1 MTVEGPGYFGKL
13 PGSGDFVSRGLSR
26 PLIAGLDA
34 WLHDGLAAL
43 PGRFG
48 PTWLEHYLVAPAWS
62 FVLPAGGWCSTMM
75 LGSAIP
81 SVDRVGRYFPLVA
94 LAGVPANTSLQACLP
109 PASDWHAMARGLLLR
124 ALQEG
129 MSPDDLMTRLAEVPV
144 FGRLSSPSSA
154 ADDDIMS
161 ILGDFGA
168 SDAEPEAAGSAFSW
182 PEMPLLFEARLDRS
196 FWWTEASAAQ
206 NARQVI
212 HRGQPDTPLFAQLF
226 GPVQV
231 GWTEAP

>member
-1 MTVEGPGYFGKL
+1 MTVEGPGFFGKL

-43 PGRFG
+43 PSRFG

-62 FVLPAGGWCSTMM
+62 FVLPAGGWSPTMM
-75 LGSAIP
+75 LGAAIP

-94 LAGVPANTSLQACLP
+94 LAGVPANTPLQACLP
-109 PASDWHAMARGLLLR
+109 PASDWHAMARGLLLK

-129 MSPDDLMTRLAEVPV
+129 MPPDDLIARLAEVPV
-144 FGRLSSPSSA
+144 YGQAPSPLSAS
-154 ADDDIMS
+154 DDDIMS
-161 ILGDFGA
+161 ILGDFGV
-168 SDAEPEAAGSAFSW
+168 SDAESIDARPDFSW
-182 PEMPLLFEARLDRS
+182 PELPLLFEARLDRS

-206 NARQVI
+206 SARQVI
-212 HRGQPDTPLFAQLF
+212 HRGPLDTPLFAQLF
-226 GPVQV
+226 GPLQL
-231 GWTEAP
+231 GWNDAV